1 MATPRNIII
10 EIPNPCHESW
20 DQMTPDATGRFCNN
34 CQKSVI
40 DFTLWS
46 DAQLYQFFSK
56 ETREICGRFDG
67 SQVNRTISIPPQPHS
82 RLYRIAV
89 ALGLTLLFT
98 HGGEGKTFA
107 REPTVFSSL
116 TEQHLPQ
123 NDSTQNDTTGISGV
137 VLDGK
142 GEPIVNASI
151 SIRQDGILKSGA
163 ISDYDGK
170 FLAKDMAP
178 GTYEVTVS
186 YVGYTSQVRTGVIVT
201 QKAIMALTIKMQEDK
216 FGRTVL
222 GGGIIR
228 YKKPLVDKYQPSK
241 TTVGEDQIKHYPH

>member
-56 ETREICGRFDG
+56 ETRQVCGRFYM
-67 SQVNRTISIPPQPHS
+67 SQVNRPIAIPPQPHS

-98 HGGEGKTFA
+98 QGGAEKTFA
-107 REPTVFSSL
+107 RQPIIFSPLANQLSGQ
-116 TEQHLPQ
+116 T
-123 NDSTQNDTTGISGV
+123 DSVHIDTTGISGV
-137 VLDGK
+137 VLDNK
-142 GEPIVNASI
+142 GEPLVNASI

-163 ISDYDGK
+163 VSDFDGN
-170 FLAKDMAP
+170 FLAKDMGP

-186 YVGYTSQVRTGVIVT
+186 YIGFPAHVKTGVIVT
-201 QKAIMALTIKMQEDK
+201 PNEITRLQIKMQGNLHQK
-216 FGRTVL
+216 LL
-222 GGGIIR
+222 GERFIQGG
-228 YKKPLVDKYQPSK
+228 KPMVDKYQPSK
-241 TTVGEDQIKHYPH
+241 TTIKEDQIKHYPH